1 MWNRGVESVESR
13 WDVAPSLPDL
23 TRSVDP
29 RILSFSNFVGAP
41 VGTLVVES
49 RELHEVP
56 MAVRSGVRRL
66 HYCLALVVV
75 SRL

>member
-49 RELHEVP
+49 RAP
-56 MAVRSGVRRL
+56 RSTYGSKEWCTKTPL
-66 HYCLALVVV
+66 L
-75 SRL
+75 SSSSSSK